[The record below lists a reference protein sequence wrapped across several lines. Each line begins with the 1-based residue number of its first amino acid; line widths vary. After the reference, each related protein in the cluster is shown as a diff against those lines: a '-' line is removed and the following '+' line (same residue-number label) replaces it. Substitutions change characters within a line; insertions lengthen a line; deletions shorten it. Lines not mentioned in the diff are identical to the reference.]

1 MCFGVYGHPRNKTV
15 RALLRPK
22 ADNILPSLSWVI
34 TTEYKFFHIRYKNK
48 GGTDAFS
55 FSLLKWVQLYLYLC
69 VFPISLFVLLCR
81 NFTCILCLWFDQK
94 WSDFQLLNVTLEL
107 GEATLYAKSLKNK
120 HLKKHDKK
128 DVRFFVT
135 FEIDYVPG
143 KRPFLLSRDFGY
155 AQCSG
160 GISRKF
166 QVSLLISQTFNL

>member
-1 MCFGVYGHPRNKTV
+1 M
-15 RALLRPK
+15 
-22 ADNILPSLSWVI
+22 
-34 TTEYKFFHIRYKNK
+34 
-48 GGTDAFS
+48 
-55 FSLLKWVQLYLYLC
+55 
-69 VFPISLFVLLCR
+69 
-81 NFTCILCLWFDQK
+81 
-94 WSDFQLLNVTLEL
+94 NVTLEL

-143 KRPFLLSRDFGY
+143 KRPFLLSRDFVY

-166 QVSLLISQTFNL
+166 QVSLLISQTYNL